1 MPVFEQVLEKYPQDV
16 KLVFKNFPLRN
27 HKFAEKA
34 AIAALAAGEQGK
46 FWEFHDLLFK
56 NYNKLSDQKIQEIA
70 QAVGIT
76 ERAVQRI
83 LGELEAA
90 GVISRTRQGRRTH
103 YEINDQLPLRHP
115 IEADH
120 SIGELMRL
128 ATLNEL

>member
-1 MPVFEQVLEKYPQDV
+1 MTDPADQRPPTWTFLSNHGHVL
-16 KLVFKNFPLRN
+16 LC
-27 HKFAEKA
+27 
-34 AIAALAAGEQGK
+34 IARDPGVRVR
-46 FWEFHDLLFK
+46 
-56 NYNKLSDQKIQEIA
+56 EIA